1 MRDISIAIPNFLSAP
16 ERLRLSFLSPL
27 REIGPLWMCPV
38 LPNRGFVSKS
48 SRSELQVFPQPSSL
62 DQMFLILSSSD
73 PHRHTVLHNF
83 VLLER
88 MLSEPLE

>member
-16 ERLRLSFLSPL
+16 ERLRPSFLSPV
-27 REIGPLWMCPV
+27 REIVPLWMCPV
-38 LPNRGFVSKS
+38 LPNRGFVSES
-48 SRSELQVFPQPSSL
+48 SRSELVFPQPSSL

-88 MLSEPLE
+88 TLSEPLE